1 MKRITALLLVLC
13 IALSLIACSIEL
25 PESTE
30 NSTTES
36 QETTDTTQTENTE
49 QETEEIT
56 MEQFLDMVSGIWILE
71 DTIWFFD
78 DGGPC
83 FEVLMI
89 WEDQCTTAVYPGGI
103 DRPGLYEGYAQLG
116 ENTYQI
122 DLLYE
127 ETPEESYYG
136 YMPEVHNTATF
147 VITGDGTM
155 QIKFDDGPYISLLY
169 GGQTFEEASE
179 TAIKTNG

>member
-1 MKRITALLLVLC
+1 
-13 IALSLIACSIEL
+13 
-25 PESTE
+25 
-30 NSTTES
+30 
-36 QETTDTTQTENTE
+36 
-49 QETEEIT
+49 

-103 DRPGLYEGYAQLG
+103 DRPGLYEGFTQIA
-116 ENTYQI
+116 ENTYQV

-127 ETPEESYYG
+127 ETPEESYWG
-136 YMPEVHNTATF
+136 YMPEVRNTATF
-147 VITGDGTM
+147 VITGEGRM